1 MSTDTAGLVLAIGLI
16 FASCAALG
24 LFAWA
29 ASRWEADRAA
39 SRWEADRAARKHA
52 ARHWDGKR

>member
-1 MSTDTAGLVLAIGLI
+1 MSTDTAGLVLAIGI
-16 FASCAALG
+16 IIASGAALG
-24 LFAWA
+24 WFAW
-29 ASRWEADRAA
+29 AA

>member
-1 MSTDTAGLVLAIGLI
+1 MSTDTAGLVLAIGI
-16 FASCAALG
+16 IIASWAALG
-24 LFAWA
+24 WFAWA

-39 SRWEADRAARKHA
+39 PTDA

>member
-1 MSTDTAGLVLAIGLI
+1 MTSVYGGGMSTDTAGLVLAIGI
-16 FASCAALG
+16 IIASWAALAW
-24 LFAWA
+24 FAWA
-29 ASRWEADRAA
+29 T